1 MNTLTSSL
9 ITLANILLKAR
20 TIRVLILSTF
30 SLYWLVLLHIPWPNN
45 GDYGMNLPMNLLSWG
60 IISLLGLMVWLLQ
73 REKTVRFTPTGLLM
87 LASAM
92 LFTVPAFWSPHEA
105 LPIALPRLVGIWGGA
120 LVYITLL
127 QQPIRENETVA
138 LFYLLTAAAVI
149 ECTLSLAGFYCPQYL
164 PFPLNSLAE
173 IYDGCAIA

>member
-60 IISLLGLMVWLLQ
+60 IISLLGLVVLL
-73 REKTVRFTPTGLLM
+73 
-87 LASAM
+87 
-92 LFTVPAFWSPHEA
+92 
-105 LPIALPRLVGIWGGA
+105 
-120 LVYITLL
+120 
-127 QQPIRENETVA
+127 
-138 LFYLLTAAAVI
+138 
-149 ECTLSLAGFYCPQYL
+149 
-164 PFPLNSLAE
+164 
-173 IYDGCAIA
+173 